1 MKKQLLHKLDLL
13 KVYPEKIKR
22 FFSAAFFGSPL
33 QLPLKT
39 LTEMFNVVPYPK
51 SKLVTLKFDHVK
63 YFPFPS
69 QNLIPN

>member
-13 KVYPEKIKR
+13 KVYPEQIKR
-22 FFSAAFFGSPL
+22 RFSAAFFCLSL
-33 QLPLKT
+33 LLHLKA

-51 SKLVTLKFDHVK
+51 SILVTLKFDHIK
-63 YFPFPS
+63 YFSFPS